1 MGKIEVL
8 HRIIFILAW
17 AALLASCSSSK
28 QHNAWKLKWS
38 DEFDYTGL
46 PDSTKWDYD
55 VGGHGWGNNELQYY
69 TRADTNNAVVRNGR
83 LLITLRKQLK
93 DTNHYTS
100 ARLISKHKGDW
111 LYGRIEVKAK
121 LPAGKGVWPAIWM
134 LPTDWVYGG
143 WPESGEIDIMEH
155 VGFMPDSVFSSVHT
169 QAFNHVIRT
178 QKTMGLFYND
188 VYTNFHVY
196 AIEWSGDGIDFFVD
210 DKKFF
215 RFVNTGKG
223 FTEWPFDKR
232 FHLLVNIAFGGN
244 WGGAKGIDSS
254 ITAASME
261 VDYVRVYQ
269 K

>member
-1 MGKIEVL
+1 
-8 HRIIFILAW
+8 
-17 AALLASCSSSK
+17 
-28 QHNAWKLKWS
+28 
-38 DEFDYTGL
+38 
-46 PDSTKWDYD
+46 
-55 VGGHGWGNNELQYY
+55 
-69 TRADTNNAVVRNGR
+69 
-83 LLITLRKQLK
+83 
-93 DTNHYTS
+93 
-100 ARLISKHKGDW
+100 
-111 LYGRIEVKAK
+111 
-121 LPAGKGVWPAIWM
+121 
-134 LPTDWVYGG
+134 
-143 WPESGEIDIMEH
+143 
-155 VGFMPDSVFSSVHT
+155 
-169 QAFNHVIRT
+169 
-178 QKTMGLFYND
+178 D